1 MPYSDT
7 FDRRP
12 WFKPLDEDRRKALIH
27 KAAEQD
33 MINLKDILA
42 RNIGDEDA
50 IKTFVEK
57 ENPSWSGIFN
67 FHDKNQT
74 IYATWSAKNDSR
86 GVICSDK
93 GSEVRGDLSVVSPD
107 P

>member
-12 WFKPLDEDRRKALIH
+12 WLEPLDEDRRKALIQTVV
-27 KAAEQD
+27 EQN

-50 IKTFVEK
+50 IKTFVENEK
-57 ENPSWSGIFN
+57 PSWSGIFN
-67 FHDKNQT
+67 FHDKDQT
-74 IYATWSAKNDSR
+74 IYATWSARNESR
-86 GVICSDK
+86 GVICSGK
-93 GSEVRGDLSVVSPD
+93 GSEVRGDLLVVSPD